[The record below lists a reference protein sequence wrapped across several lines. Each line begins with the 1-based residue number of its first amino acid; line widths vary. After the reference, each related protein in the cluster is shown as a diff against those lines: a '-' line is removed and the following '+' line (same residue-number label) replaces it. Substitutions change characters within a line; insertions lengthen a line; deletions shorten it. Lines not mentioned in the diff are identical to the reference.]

1 MEMWSWL
8 SYCPTSATH
17 LPIRWGV
24 LLDVGFV
31 AVRYGG
37 SFVQPSLDLGRLFP
51 LRLALKHCVAGGFPM
66 GESDRYLDILLSSS
80 PMSIFLVF
88 SFELVGFPKEESSS
102 LLLGMDK
109 SGGQLSQSQVE
120 HAAGTF
126 TF

>member
-1 MEMWSWL
+1 
-8 SYCPTSATH
+8 
-17 LPIRWGV
+17 
-24 LLDVGFV
+24 
-31 AVRYGG
+31 
-37 SFVQPSLDLGRLFP
+37 
-51 LRLALKHCVAGGFPM
+51 M